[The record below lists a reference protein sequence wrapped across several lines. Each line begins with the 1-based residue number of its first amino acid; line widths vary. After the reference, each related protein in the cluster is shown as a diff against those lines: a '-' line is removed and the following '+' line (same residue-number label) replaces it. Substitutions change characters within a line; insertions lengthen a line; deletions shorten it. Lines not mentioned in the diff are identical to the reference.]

1 MKKRFVQIVLL
12 VTLIASL
19 IAGCAGSPATAT
31 VAVTTAAPTEAT
43 AATTAPVV
51 VTDATGQT
59 LTFETLPQRIVIAG
73 KATSLLLDSFYMF
86 PEATSR
92 LVGYELRMQNG
103 DAFLKIVDADLAA
116 KIKLENNSSAEQIA
130 AATPDLVIM
139 KTYMKESMGPTLEAL
154 GIQVLYVDMETPD
167 SFYADLRNLGAV
179 LGNSARA
186 EELVAYYQGYVD
198 AISAKTAALSD
209 AEKPNV
215 LLLQQSNKDNEI
227 AFKVAPTAWLQTLMV
242 TNAGGTPVWADSADP
257 TGWAVVN
264 LEQIAAWDPDII
276 LIVNYSG
283 DALNVVDQLKTD
295 ATWSELK
302 AVKNGTIYAFPMD
315 FLSWDQPDS
324 RWCLGMMWAATKIQP
339 ELFADVN
346 MTDEITNFYKTAYG
360 LDDTVIQEQIL
371 PLVIGS

>member
-1 MKKRFVQIVLL
+1 MQKRSIQIVLL

-19 IAGCAGSPATAT
+19 IAGCSAAPTAAAAPATAVPT
-31 VAVTTAAPTEAT
+31 ETAAVPVG
-43 AATTAPVV
+43 PVV
-51 VTDATGQT
+51 ITDATGQT
-59 LTFETLPQRIVIAG
+59 LTFDTLPQRIVIAG

-86 PEATSR
+86 PEASSR

-116 KIKLENNSSAEQIA
+116 KTVLENNSSAEQIA

-139 KTYMKESMGPTLEAL
+139 KTYMKETMGPTLDAL
-154 GIQVLYVDMETPD
+154 GIKVLYVDMETPD

-179 LGNSARA
+179 LGNPTRA
-186 EELVAYYQGYVD
+186 EELVVYYQGYVE
-198 AISAKTAALSD
+198 AITAKTAALTD
-209 AEKPNV
+209 AEKPSV

-227 AFKVAPTAWLQTLMV
+227 AFKVAPAAWLQSLMV
-242 TNAGGTPVWADSADP
+242 TNVGGTPVWADAADP
-257 TGWAVVN
+257 TDWSVVN
-264 LEQIAAWDPDII
+264 LEQIASWNPDII

-283 DALNVVDQLKTD
+283 EAVNVVEQLKTD

-346 MTDEITNFYKTAYG
+346 MTDEITTFYKTVYG
-360 LDDTVIQEQIL
+360 LDDAVIQEQIL
-371 PLVIGS
+371 PLVKGS